1 MQFDEFSDISDMEL
15 LKLKEKLT
23 PEQNRNIERLVD
35 EKKKKLWVAY
45 LLLFVFG
52 GFGAYKFY
60 IGENTGGAIMLICTL
75 IGIATWF
82 FVLGIIISVIIG
94 LIVLVDI
101 FRLPSKIEEY
111 NKKLEQMYIKQY
123 LYTSSK

>member
-15 LKLKEKLT
+15 LKLKEQLT

-111 NKKLEQMYIKQY
+111 NKKLEHMYIKQY

>member
-1 MQFDEFSDISDMEL
+1 MDLNDMEL
-15 LKLKEKLT
+15 LKLKEQLT

-60 IGENTGGAIMLICTL
+60 IGENTGGAIMLILT
-75 IGIATWF
+75 
-82 FVLGIIISVIIG
+82 IIG
-94 LIVLVDI
+94 FFTSVFFIGVLINILILVVLFVDL
-101 FRLPSKIEEY
+101 FRIPVRVKEY
-111 NKKLEQMYIKQY
+111 NKKLEEMYIKQY
-123 LYTSSK
+123 LHLNKEV

>member
-15 LKLKEKLT
+15 LKLKEQLT

-123 LYTSSK
+123 LYTLSK

>member
-82 FVLGIIISVIIG
+82 FDLGIIISVIIG

>member
-15 LKLKEKLT
+15 LKLKEQLT

-75 IGIATWF
+75 IGIATWS

-111 NKKLEQMYIKQY
+111 NKKLEHMYIKQY

>member
-15 LKLKEKLT
+15 LKLKEQLT

-82 FVLGIIISVIIG
+82 FGLGIIISVIIG

-111 NKKLEQMYIKQY
+111 NKKLEHMYIKQY

>member
-1 MQFDEFSDISDMEL
+1 MDLNDMEL
-15 LKLKEKLT
+15 LKLKEQLT

>member
-15 LKLKEKLT
+15 LKLKEQLT

-94 LIVLVDI
+94 LIVNHIACMGV
-101 FRLPSKIEEY
+101 
-111 NKKLEQMYIKQY
+111 KQNG
-123 LYTSSK
+123 

>member
-15 LKLKEKLT
+15 LKLKEQLT

>member
-1 MQFDEFSDISDMEL
+1 MDLNDMEL
-15 LKLKEKLT
+15 LKLKEQLT

-123 LYTSSK
+123 LYTLSK

>member
-1 MQFDEFSDISDMEL
+1 MDLNDMEL
-15 LKLKEKLT
+15 LKLKEQLT

-111 NKKLEQMYIKQY
+111 NKKLELMYIKQY

>member
-1 MQFDEFSDISDMEL
+1 MDLNDMEL
-15 LKLKEKLT
+15 LKLKEQLT

-75 IGIATWF
+75 IGIATWS

-111 NKKLEQMYIKQY
+111 NKKLEHMYIKQY